1 MAMKKE
7 KNKGQTSKKP
17 KEKEIKESLE
27 SELEKEIKETESQ
40 ETSEVL
46 EKISEETIDDNEF
59 REFIQPSTQEFINM
73 LSPVLEKVE
82 IPQQESLEQD
92 VSSISTSTEKE
103 DETPTKY
110 DTGYIEPNYE
120 NIKRESIKDE
130 NLLIKRPVPV
140 NIEMV
145 GRDLRP
151 QIEQNF
157 QINPEIQ
164 ELRKSQGKLEED
176 YIAKAEKLDTG
187 DNRLPFESTQRKYKG
202 RII

>member
-1 MAMKKE
+1 MTMKKE
-7 KNKGQTSKKP
+7 KNKRQTSKKS
-17 KEKEIKESLE
+17 KEKEVKES
-27 SELEKEIKETESQ
+27 SELEKEIEETESQ
-40 ETSEVL
+40 ETNEVL

-59 REFIQPSTQEFINM
+59 REFIQPSTQEFINI
-73 LSPVLEKVE
+73 LSPFLEKVE
-82 IPQQESLEQD
+82 TPQQESLEQD
-92 VSSISTSTEKE
+92 VASISTSTEKK

-120 NIKRESIKDE
+120 SIKRESIKDE

-176 YIAKAEKLDTG
+176 YIVKSEKLDTR
-187 DNRLPFESTQRKYKG
+187 DDRLPFESTQRKYKG